1 MINFA
6 IPYRIGDTAIPTATH
21 LMAKATALLMSSVTG
36 AFNSRPFFIVNLNR
50 ISLYFLMFS
59 FALPK
64 VRNRKPRTVPAA
76 GVFAI

>member
-1 MINFA
+1 
-6 IPYRIGDTAIPTATH
+6 
-21 LMAKATALLMSSVTG
+21 MAKATALLMSSVTG

-50 ISLYFLMFS
+50 IGLYFLMFY

-76 GVFAI
+76 GVLFFYLLPWVRHLAISFLALVSP